1 MNTEPYTLFLTA
13 MKRRTTMSTSFSP
26 CRTLI
31 YKISTVLLLINF
43 TLPALARD
51 VGPVSLEAAG
61 ESNVTQP
68 AHPYPVYDI
77 SPPSGVPGRAYHVN
91 IISRDPSKKQ
101 ISHQTSVFAPA
112 GINVSAVIM
121 IANNGVSATITIPAD
136 APLGRVQIVLKD
148 KAGDG
153 ASIIG
158 VADFDITSVAQGAI
172 PPGLDPEVDV
182 MWTVMAK
189 DVVHHNFG
197 SKIAKHYYGIQL
209 SIGNNSGFDLQI
221 ASVGF
226 RLPVNTNIKNTVPT
240 NSYRATRGTLEREQ
254 EIGTRA
260 KLLNSLK
267 TAGLLLTG
275 FLPFWHALG
284 PAANA
289 ARFADIL
296 NGPVVTGAGLV
307 FPDTTIRQ
315 MTRLDDQMLRDG
327 LIIKNNSQVRTTV
340 FVPKQLLD
348 IAKSEGVNDKTFQRY
363 KAETKKKVDYRNDPQ
378 YVNLRLGELVL
389 IGQAIKY
396 LNRVQV
402 ISTSE
407 GGPVAPPP
415 TVIGINPHTVERG
428 ADEVD
433 LTIPG
438 SHLDNA
444 VITPIDP
451 DTNTRVSGIE
461 FTDIASDASG
471 HILRTKVSVEA
482 AVPPKKYRIVISTP
496 GGSVETTLE
505 VIAQP

>member
-1 MNTEPYTLFLTA
+1 MT
-13 MKRRTTMSTSFSP
+13 TSFFP
-26 CRTLI
+26 YRTVI
-31 YKISTVLLLINF
+31 YRITALLLLINF
-43 TLPALARD
+43 TLPAAAHD
-51 VGPVSLEAAG
+51 FGPGSLKAISEFR
-61 ESNVTQP
+61 VTQQP
-68 AHPYPVYDI
+68 QPHPVYDI
-77 SPPSGVPGRAYHVN
+77 SPPSGVPGRAYAVN
-91 IISRDPSKKQ
+91 IISHDPSKKQ
-101 ISHQTSVFAPA
+101 ITAQTSVFAPA
-112 GINVSAVIM
+112 GINVSDVTM
-121 IANNGVSATITIPAD
+121 IANNGLSATITIPDD
-136 APLGRVQIVLKD
+136 APLGHVQIVLKD
-148 KAGDG
+148 TASAG
-153 ASIIG
+153 ATIIG

-189 DVVHHNFG
+189 NVVHHNFG

-226 RLPVNTNIKNTVPT
+226 RLPANTNIKNIVPT

-260 KLLNSLK
+260 KVFNSLK

-275 FLPFWHALG
+275 FLPFWHVLG

-296 NGPVVTGAGLV
+296 NGPVITGVGLV
-307 FPDTTIRQ
+307 YPDTTVSQ

-340 FVPKQLLD
+340 FVPKQLLN
-348 IAKSEGVNDKTFQRY
+348 IAKNEGVNDDKTLKRY
-363 KAETKKKVDYRNDPQ
+363 NAEKKKGIDYRNDPQ
-378 YVNLRLGELVL
+378 YVNLRLGDLVL
-389 IGQAIKY
+389 IGQAVKY

-402 ISTSE
+402 IRTSE
-407 GGPVAPPP
+407 GGPVTPPP
-415 TVIGINPHTVERG
+415 TVVGINPQTVMQG
-428 ADEVD
+428 PDAVD

-438 SHLDNA
+438 SNLDNA

-461 FTDIASDASG
+461 FTGTASDASG
-471 HILRTKVSVEA
+471 HILRTTVSVKD
-482 AVPPKKYRIVISTP
+482 AVPPKRYRIVISTP
-496 GGSVETTLE
+496 GGSVETTLA

>member
-1 MNTEPYTLFLTA
+1 M
-13 MKRRTTMSTSFSP
+13 TTCFSP
-26 CRTLI
+26 YRTVI
-31 YKISTVLLLINF
+31 YRITALVLLINF
-43 TLPALARD
+43 TLPAAARD
-51 VGPVSLEAAG
+51 FGPESLETSS
-61 ESNVTQP
+61 ESSVTQQTQ
-68 AHPYPVYDI
+68 PYPVYDI
-77 SPPSGVPGRAYHVN
+77 NPPSGVPGQAYPVN

-101 ISHQTSVFAPA
+101 ITDQTSVFAPA
-112 GINVSAVIM
+112 GINVSDVIM
-121 IANNGVSATITIPAD
+121 IANNGVSATITIPDD
-136 APLGRVQIVLKD
+136 APFGRVQIVLKD
-148 KAGDG
+148 KSGAGG
-153 ASIIG
+153 TIIG

-172 PPGLDPEVDV
+172 PPGLNPEVDV

-189 DVVHHNFG
+189 NVVHHNFG

-226 RLPVNTNIKNTVPT
+226 RLPANTNIKNTVPT
-240 NSYRATRGTLEREQ
+240 NSYRATRGTLERQQ

-260 KLLNSLK
+260 KVFNSLK

-296 NGPVVTGAGLV
+296 NGPVITGAGLV
-307 FPDTTIRQ
+307 FPDTSISQ

-327 LIIKNNSQVRTTV
+327 LIIKNNSQIRTTV

-348 IAKSEGVNDKTFQRY
+348 IARNEGVTDETFKRY
-363 KAETKKKVDYRNDPQ
+363 KAETKKDVDYRNDPQ

-389 IGQAIKY
+389 MGQAVKY

-402 ISTSE
+402 IRTSD

-415 TVIGINPHTVERG
+415 TVVGINPQTVAQG
-428 ADEVD
+428 ADAVD
-433 LTIPG
+433 VTIPG

-444 VITPIDP
+444 VITPIDS

-461 FTDIASDASG
+461 FTDTASDASG
-471 HILRTKVSVEA
+471 HILRTKVSVED

-505 VIAQP
+505 VIAPPS

>member
-1 MNTEPYTLFLTA
+1 MT
-13 MKRRTTMSTSFSP
+13 TSFFP
-26 CRTLI
+26 YRTVI
-31 YKISTVLLLINF
+31 YRITALLLLINF
-43 TLPALARD
+43 TLTAAAHD
-51 VGPVSLEAAG
+51 FGPRSLEATS
-61 ESNVTQP
+61 EFRVSQQTQP
-68 AHPYPVYDI
+68 YPLYDI
-77 SPPSGVPGRAYHVN
+77 SPPSGVPGRAYSVN
-91 IISRDPSKKQ
+91 IINRDPTNKQ
-101 ISHQTSVFAPA
+101 ITAQTSVFAPA
-112 GINVSAVIM
+112 GINVSEVTM
-121 IANNGVSATITIPAD
+121 IADNGLSAKITIPDD

-148 KAGDG
+148 KAGMG
-153 ASIIG
+153 ATIIG
-158 VADFDITSVAQGAI
+158 VADFDITSIAQGAI
-172 PPGLDPEVDV
+172 PPGLEPEVDV

-189 DVVHHNFG
+189 NVVHHNFG

-226 RLPVNTNIKNTVPT
+226 QLPADTNIKNTVPT

-260 KLLNSLK
+260 KVFNSLK

-296 NGPVVTGAGLV
+296 NGPVITGAGLV
-307 FPDTTIRQ
+307 YPDTTISQ
-315 MTRLDDQMLRDG
+315 MTRLDDQTLRDG

-348 IAKSEGVNDKTFQRY
+348 IARNEGVYDTTYKRY
-363 KAETKKKVDYRNDPQ
+363 NAEKKKAVDYRNDPQ
-378 YVNLRLGELVL
+378 YVNLRLGKLVL
-389 IGQAIKY
+389 IGQAVKY

-402 ISTSE
+402 IRSSE

-415 TVIGINPHTVERG
+415 TVVGINPQTVMQG
-428 ADEVD
+428 ADAVD

-444 VITPIDP
+444 VITPMDP

-461 FTDIASDASG
+461 FTDTASDASG
-471 HILRTKVSVEA
+471 HILRTKISVEN
-482 AVPPKKYRIVISTP
+482 AVPPKRYRIVISTP

>member
-1 MNTEPYTLFLTA
+1 MTN
-13 MKRRTTMSTSFSP
+13 SFSP
-26 CRTLI
+26 YRILI
-31 YKISTVLLLINF
+31 YRITSLLLLINF
-43 TLPALARD
+43 TLPAVARD
-51 VGPVSLEAAG
+51 FGPGSSEATS
-61 ESNVTQP
+61 EFSVTQNK
-68 AHPYPVYDI
+68 AYSVYDI
-77 SPPSGVPGRAYHVN
+77 SPPSGIPGRAYPVN

-101 ISHQTSVFAPA
+101 ITAQTSIFAPA
-112 GINVSAVIM
+112 GINVSDVTM
-121 IANNGVSATITIPAD
+121 IADNGLSATITIPDD

-148 KAGDG
+148 KAGAG
-153 ASIIG
+153 ATIIG
-158 VADFDITSVAQGAI
+158 VADFDITSVPQGAI

-226 RLPVNTNIKNTVPT
+226 RLPANTNIKNTVPT

-260 KLLNSLK
+260 KVFASLR

-284 PAANA
+284 PSANA
-289 ARFADIL
+289 ARFGDIL
-296 NGPVVTGAGLV
+296 NGPVITGAGLI

-315 MTRLDDQMLRDG
+315 MTRLDDQTLRDG

-340 FVPKQLLD
+340 FIPKQLLD
-348 IAKSEGVNDKTFQRY
+348 IAKNEGVNDNTFKRY
-363 KAETKKKVDYRNDPQ
+363 NAERKKMVDYRNDPQ
-378 YVNLRLGELVL
+378 YVNLRLGDLVL

-407 GGPVAPPP
+407 GGPIAPPP
-415 TVIGINPHTVERG
+415 TVVGINPQTIQQG
-428 ADEVD
+428 AKTVD

-438 SHLDNA
+438 SHLDNT
-444 VITPIDP
+444 VLTPIDP

-461 FTDIASDASG
+461 FTDTATDATG
-471 HILRTKVSVEA
+471 HILRTKVSVED
-482 AVPPKKYRIVISTP
+482 AVPPKKYIIVISTP

-505 VIAQP
+505 VIAKPGSE

>member
-1 MNTEPYTLFLTA
+1 MTTTFSLYRTMVYRITA
-13 MKRRTTMSTSFSP
+13 
-26 CRTLI
+26 L
-31 YKISTVLLLINF
+31 LLLINF
-43 TLPALARD
+43 TLPTAARD
-51 VGPVSLEAAG
+51 FGPGSLKTTGEA
-61 ESNVTQP
+61 SVTQQTQP
-68 AHPYPVYDI
+68 NPVYDI
-77 SPPSGVPGRAYHVN
+77 SPSSGVPGRAYPVN
-91 IISRDPSKKQ
+91 IISRDPSNRQ
-101 ISHQTSVFAPA
+101 ITAQTTVFAPA
-112 GINVSAVIM
+112 GINVSNITM
-121 IANNGVSATITIPAD
+121 ITDNGLSATITIPDD

-153 ASIIG
+153 ATIIG

-226 RLPVNTNIKNTVPT
+226 RLPENTNIKNTVPT

-260 KLLNSLK
+260 KVFNSLK

-275 FLPFWHALG
+275 FLPFWHAIR

-296 NGPVVTGAGLV
+296 NGPVITGAGLV
-307 FPDTTIRQ
+307 YPDTTISQ
-315 MTRLDDQMLRDG
+315 MTRLDDQTLRDG
-327 LIIKNNSQVRTTV
+327 LIIKNNSQIRTTV

-348 IAKSEGVNDKTFQRY
+348 IAKNEGGNDDTFKRY
-363 KAETKKKVDYRNDPQ
+363 NAKNKKKIDYRNDPQ

-389 IGQAIKY
+389 IGQPIMY

-415 TVIGINPHTVERG
+415 TVVGINPQTVMQG
-428 ADEVD
+428 ANAVD

-461 FTDIASDASG
+461 FTDSASDASG
-471 HILRTKVSVEA
+471 RILRTKVSVA
-482 AVPPKKYRIVISTP
+482 DAVPPKRYRIVISTP
-496 GGSVETTLE
+496 GGSVDTTLE